1 MLPSDSAAGASA
13 VQLPSLS
20 VKLSAAAAGL
30 SAGPRRAVHPAVQV
44 YMYNTGWHDRAWL
57 STCRV

>member
-1 MLPSDSAAGASA
+1 MLTSDSAAGASA

-30 SAGPRRAVHPAVQV
+30 SAGQRRPVHPAVQV
-44 YMYNTGWHDRAWL
+44 YMY
-57 STCRV
+57 